1 MSSARCVHRRIAFFL
16 AFALA
21 LPVGAAAN
29 ERLIV
34 KLKPDA
40 AKSALLPKAHIQK
53 IAHDAGGSVSYVRAM
68 ALDAH
73 VVAIDGNADASAA
86 RALAARLAADPAIE
100 YAQRDERRKALQ
112 TNDQYVSTQH
122 YLTNDPASMSAYAAW
137 AVTTGSTA
145 TVVAVIDTGYRP
157 HGDLQGRVL
166 AGYDMIHDPLVANDG
181 DGRDRDATDPGDY
194 LLPAEIV
201 GEFVGCPVEFMS
213 SWHGTSVAGIIAATA
228 NNGIWLA
235 GIDWNARVLP
245 VRVLGKC
252 GGYDSDILDGIVW
265 AAGLPVPGAPFNPTP
280 AQVINLSLGGTG
292 ACTPA
297 YTAAFDA
304 ALAFGVVRAI
314 VAAAGNS
321 AEDVSNHTPASCKEV
336 IAVASTTY
344 TGLLARYSNFGAGV
358 AVSAPGGTINFN
370 LPDEGIFV
378 LSNSG
383 TTTPNGPP
391 PFGDTIKTLG
401 GTSFAAPMVT
411 GTISLMLAVA
421 PYLTASQIRQIITT
435 TAKPFPQGSDCTTA
449 RCGAGI
455 LDAGAAVQAAKA
467 TPPPP
472 VLNVDQHG
480 LTGSWFQAATSGQG
494 MELEFFVDAVAVGT
508 AYLQG
513 AWFTFDA
520 AAVGGVDHQR
530 WYTFSGNAQTGA
542 ASIPVTIFQNTGG
555 NFNAPPVTQATP
567 VGIGILEFDD
577 CTNAAFGYVFND
589 GSGRNGVIPLTRLTP
604 NVTCS
609 AVGASKVTN
618 PDFGFSGNWYDTTT
632 SGQGFVVELNPLVP
646 LVFLTWYTYAPNG
659 QAAGASGQRWFTG
672 QASYTPGARVL
683 PMTLYETTGGL
694 FDAPTNPA
702 PQTVAVGTATL
713 TFASCTAAKI
723 QFNFTSGGNAGK
735 SGTIQLARVGPT
747 PAGCGP

>member
-1 MSSARCVHRRIAFFL
+1 MSSARSVHRRIAFFL
-16 AFALA
+16 AFAFAVPLA
-21 LPVGAAAN
+21 AAAN

-53 IAHDAGGSVSYVRAM
+53 IARDAGNSVSYVRAM

-73 VVAIDGNADASAA
+73 VVAIDGNAGPSEAL
-86 RALAARLAADPAIE
+86 ALAARLAADPAVE
-100 YAQRDERRKALQ
+100 FAQRDERRKALQ
-112 TNDQYVSTQH
+112 TNDQYVVTQH

-137 AVTTGSTA
+137 TVTTGSSA

-157 HGDLQGRVL
+157 HGDLQGRML
-166 AGYDMIHDPLVANDG
+166 AGYDMIHDPATANDG
-181 DGRDRDATDPGDY
+181 DGRDPDATDPGDY

-201 GEFVGCPVEFMS
+201 GEFVGCPVQFMS

-252 GGYDSDILDGIVW
+252 GGYDSDIVDGIAW
-265 AAGLPVPGAPFNPTP
+265 AAGLPVPAAPINPTP
-280 AQVINLSLGGTG
+280 AQVINLSLGGEG
-292 ACTPA
+292 SCRPA
-297 YTAAFDA
+297 YTAVFDA
-304 ALAFGVVRAI
+304 ALAFGIVRAI

-321 AEDVSNHTPASCKEV
+321 AEDVSNDTPASCKEV

-494 MELEFFVDAVAVGT
+494 MELEFFVDAVSAGT

-513 AWFTFDA
+513 AWFTFDIA
-520 AAVGGVDHQR
+520 AGGVDHQR
-530 WYTFSGNAQTGA
+530 WYTFSGNAQTGT
-542 ASIPVTIFQNTGG
+542 ASIPVTIYQNTGG
-555 NFNAPPVTQATP
+555 NFNAPPVTQVTL
-567 VGIGILEFDD
+567 VGIGTLAFDD
-577 CTNAAFGYVFND
+577 CTNATFDYVFAD
-589 GSGRNGVIPLTRLTP
+589 GSGRVGEIPLTRLTQ
-604 NVTCS
+604 NVTC
-609 AVGASKVTN
+609 ANAAAAKATN
-618 PDFGFSGNWYDTTT
+618 PDFGFSGNWYDAAT
-632 SGQGFVVELNPLVP
+632 SGQGFVIEVNPVSGVLFV
-646 LVFLTWYTYAPNG
+646 TWYTYAANG
-659 QAAGASGQRWFTG
+659 AAAGAAGQRWYTAQAAYTAG
-672 QASYTPGARVL
+672 QRSVPV
-683 PMTLYETTGGL
+683 TLYETTGGV
-694 FDAPTNPA
+694 FDTAAPKPTTA
-702 PQTVAVGTATL
+702 AVGTGTVA
-713 TFASCTAAKI
+713 FASCTAASI
-723 QFNFTSGGNAGK
+723 TYNFTGGGNAGK
-735 SGTIQLARVGPT
+735 SGTIHLTRVGPT